1 MATLCVPRVDWQARF
16 ERHWARIMGDLD
28 EQTSVDIDTSDL
40 NVGPKTVKLFLS
52 NPMFAALCLLHD
64 WNRYQQRHLG

>member
-1 MATLCVPRVDWQARF
+1 
-16 ERHWARIMGDLD
+16 MGDLD